1 MRVDVTTLTENV
13 LVLNRLWQAVN
24 VCTVKRAVG
33 LLYQGRAQVVFE
45 DAGQFMT
52 YSFHDW
58 RDFSLETGQDG
69 TEYLHT
75 ISFQLLIPKIIL
87 LERYDKV
94 PVKDVKFT
102 RHNIF
107 ERDHNTCQYCG
118 KPFDRRDLNLDH
130 VVPKYQGGHTTWTNI
145 VCSCKRCN
153 SITGN
158 KTPRQA
164 GMRLVHTPKKPTWN
178 PFLTL
183 NIAGTPDVSWRRFV
197 DLAYWHV
204 ELGQD

>member
-1 MRVDVTTLTENV
+1 MAALSEGV

-33 LLYQGRAQVVFE
+33 LLYQGHAQVVFE
-45 DAGQFMT
+45 DDGQLIT

-58 RDFSLETGQDG
+58 RDFSLEVDEDG

-75 ISFQLLIPKIIL
+75 VNFRLLIPKIIL
-87 LERYDKV
+87 LQRYDKL
-94 PVKDVKFT
+94 PIKDVKFT

-107 ERDHNTCQYCG
+107 ERDRNTCQYCG
-118 KPFDRRDLNLDH
+118 RVSERRDLNLDH
-130 VVPKYQGGHTTWTNI
+130 VIPKDQGGHTTWTNI

-153 SITGN
+153 TLKGN
-158 KTPRQA
+158 RTPRQA
-164 GMRLVHTPKKPTWN
+164 GLRLIRRPKKPSWN
-178 PFLTL
+178 PFITMS
-183 NIAGTPDVSWRRFV
+183 ISGTPDVTWRRFI